1 MCKEDNSNSEVKC
14 DEGKTIIFNQKK
26 KKKKKK

>member
-14 DEGKTIIFNQKK
+14 EEGKTIIFNQKK
-26 KKKKKK
+26 KKKK